1 MLLYLLLQKESRC
14 QDKTDQRVVT
24 FCPTLKEEWD
34 RAAQK
39 KNCSKF
45 EPQYEY
51 HCLINAYLNE
61 TLEVCAP
68 KKWIFGNLFKKL
80 CI

>member
-1 MLLYLLLQKESRC
+1 MSCPTSQKE
-14 QDKTDQRVVT
+14 
-24 FCPTLKEEWD
+24 WD
-34 RAAQK
+34 IAAQK

-45 EPQYEY
+45 GVLDSHEEQNEY

-68 KKWIFGNLFKKL
+68 KKLIFGNLLKDSAFG
-80 CI
+80 C